1 MAPEKVTIA
10 EKWLEVI
17 DRPTGVKGTGNGVG
31 IDRNAVRRMKTSA
44 VYALQEASPRGTDIY
59 VFADGSGLWLNR
71 PNDWYPADEETIAE
85 LVAEE
90 NDEVEDDGV
99 VEAN

>member
-17 DRPTGVKGTGNGVG
+17 DRPTGVKGTGSGVS

-59 VFADGSGLWLNR
+59 VFADGTCSR
-71 PNDWYPADEETIAE
+71 HRTIACIS
-85 LVAEE
+85 A
-90 NDEVEDDGV
+90 DRHYR
-99 VEAN
+99 